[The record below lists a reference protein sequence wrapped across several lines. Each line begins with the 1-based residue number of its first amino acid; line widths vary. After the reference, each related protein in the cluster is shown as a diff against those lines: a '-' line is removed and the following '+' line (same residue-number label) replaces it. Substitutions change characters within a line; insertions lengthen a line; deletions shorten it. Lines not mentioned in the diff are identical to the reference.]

1 MDVTIEDQLIVD
13 NLDVA
18 AVTGGTYRAYV
29 VTTLPVYVSDGAMTI
44 SLTSSLGTVMIS
56 GLEVMASANL
66 VTHRIN
72 SGSTS
77 NTLVTMNSVTWSK
90 DTHALSGAVSNRC
103 AANNSTNS
111 IYCSSRYFRT
121 SIGTPLRYQI
131 PVPYNNALYALRLHF
146 NEHVS
151 TVRHLDVAGPCA
163 RRCPT
168 HIYVYIFLWRR
179 WTHKNVV
186 SYSHW
191 RTSV

>member
-77 NTLVTMNSVTWSK
+77 NTLVTMNSATWSK

-103 AANNSTNS
+103 AANNITNS

-151 TVRHLDVAGPCA
+151 TVRHLMLLDLA
-163 RRCPT
+163 RPGVQL
-168 HIYVYIFLWRR
+168 IYIYIF
-179 WTHKNVV
+179 VAAV
-186 SYSHW
+186 DS
-191 RTSV
+191 